1 MVLKKILSVLVAG
14 VILSCGVNPMIA
26 SSEEK
31 KVGSTDFLIESSYQA
46 VSDVA
51 LLLKGKRLLNY
62 GESDDLKKIRSIDNK
77 ILNSTLNLGGDPEIG
92 FFLNLYMASNSLK
105 LDFLSDSQLIHFV
118 AYAMYSRQDEKFYMD
133 TLETQKVLDSQ
144 IYDMIFSRVNII
156 NGDANDDKKTNVMDL
171 IAFKKFF
178 IETKEFSS
186 QSKLNMDALDDGE
199 INLKDFI
206 SIKNQI
212 LLK

>member
-92 FFLNLYMASNSLK
+92 FFLNLYIS
-105 LDFLSDSQLIHFV
+105 FV
-118 AYAMYSRQDEKFYMD
+118 
-133 TLETQKVLDSQ
+133 
-144 IYDMIFSRVNII
+144 
-156 NGDANDDKKTNVMDL
+156 G
-171 IAFKKFF
+171 
-178 IETKEFSS
+178 
-186 QSKLNMDALDDGE
+186 
-199 INLKDFI
+199 
-206 SIKNQI
+206 
-212 LLK
+212 